1 MTDSSHNPRRF
12 ACIVRRHGHV
22 AAILTAI
29 SLPLLAGDFLV
40 FQVTQLM
47 VYAIAIMGLNVLVGI
62 NGQLSL
68 GHGAFYALGAYT
80 VAILMDGYGMP
91 YGWTLLVAAAITF
104 AAGFAFG
111 LPALRLEGIYLALA
125 TFTLAIALPQILKLS
140 VLNPWTGGVQGI
152 SIAKPEAPSF
162 LPINADQ
169 WLYALTL
176 LMACLI
182 YWLARNL
189 IGSRTGRAL
198 AAVKDNALAA
208 RTMGINVALYKT
220 LAFSVSACFTGIA
233 GALSAIVVQ
242 YVSPDSFTFYLS
254 VAILVGLVVGGV
266 GWLPGAF
273 LGAAFILFVP
283 NIAEGVSKGLSGAVY
298 GILLIALIVMRP
310 SSSAAGGGTWRSL
323 LSCTGRRAHQISHPQ
338 EKRRQA

>member
-1 MTDSSHNPRRF
+1 MTDSSNSRF
-12 ACIVRRHGHV
+12 PAGRYGHV
-22 AAILTAI
+22 IAIVVAVLV
-29 SLPLLAGDFLV
+29 PFLAKDFLV
-40 FQVTQLM
+40 FQATQLM
-47 VYAIAIMGLNVLVGI
+47 VYAIAIMGLNILVGI

-80 VAILMDGYGMP
+80 VAILVDGYGMP
-91 YGWTLLVAAAITF
+91 YGWALPIAALIAF

-140 VLNPWTGGVQGI
+140 VLDPWTGGVQGI
-152 SIAKPEAPSF
+152 SITKPEAPAF
-162 LPINADQ
+162 LPLNADQ
-169 WLYALTL
+169 WLYVLTL
-176 LMACLI
+176 VITCLV

-198 AAVKDNALAA
+198 TAVKDNALAA

-242 YVSPDSFTFYLS
+242 YVSPDSFSFYLS

-298 GILLIALIVMRP
+298 GVLLIALIVLRP
-310 SSSAAGGGTWRSL
+310 GGSAGPGAAWRGL
-323 LSCTGRRAHQISHPQ
+323 LSRAGRTTRQVSLSLSQ
-338 EKRRQA
+338 EKETGS

>member
-1 MTDSSHNPRRF
+1 MTDSPNTRPTVSTAGRYGY
-12 ACIVRRHGHV
+12 A
-22 AAILTAI
+22 AAILVAV
-29 SLPLLAGDFLV
+29 LVPVLAQDFLV
-40 FQVTQLM
+40 FQATQLM
-47 VYAIAIMGLNVLVGI
+47 VYAIAIIGLNVLVGI

-91 YGWTLLVAAAITF
+91 YGWTLPIAAAITF

-152 SIAKPEAPSF
+152 SIMKPEAPAF
-162 LPINADQ
+162 LPLNADQ
-169 WLYALTL
+169 WLYVLTL
-176 LMACLI
+176 AITCLV

-198 AAVKDNALAA
+198 TAVKDNPLAA
-208 RTMGINVALYKT
+208 RTMGVNVALYKT
-220 LAFSVSACFTGIA
+220 LAFSVSACFTGTA

-283 NIAEGVSKGLSGAVY
+283 NIAEGISKGLSGAVY
-298 GILLIALIVMRP
+298 GVLLIALIVLRP
-310 SSSAAGGGTWRSL
+310 GGSAGFGDAWRTL
-323 LSCTGRRAHQISHPQ
+323 LSRAGRTTPQAPHPQ

>member
-1 MTDSSHNPRRF
+1 MPVI
-12 ACIVRRHGHV
+12 AQ
-22 AAILTAI
+22 
-29 SLPLLAGDFLV
+29 DFLV

-47 VYAIAIMGLNVLVGI
+47 VYAIAIIGLNVLVGI

-80 VAILMDGYGMP
+80 VAILMDGYDMS
-91 YGWTLLVAAAITF
+91 YGWALPIAAVITF
-104 AAGFAFG
+104 VAGFAFG

-152 SIAKPEAPSF
+152 SITKPEAPSF
-162 LPINADQ
+162 LPLNADQ
-169 WLYALTL
+169 WLYVLTL
-176 LMACLI
+176 AITCLV

-198 AAVKDNALAA
+198 VAVKDNALAA

-242 YVSPDSFTFYLS
+242 YVSPDSFSFYLS

-298 GILLIALIVMRP
+298 GVLLVALIVLRP
-310 SSSAAGGGTWRSL
+310 GGSAEPGAGWRSL
-323 LSCTGRRAHQISHPQ
+323 LSRTGRAARRTSHSQ
-338 EKRRQA
+338 KTRRQA

>member
-1 MTDSSHNPRRF
+1 MSDSTNSRRP
-12 ACIVRRHGHV
+12 ASAVGRYGY
-22 AAILTAI
+22 AAAVLAA
-29 SLPLLAGDFLV
+29 LLVPVLAQDFFV
-40 FQVTQLM
+40 FQATQLM
-47 VYAIAIMGLNVLVGI
+47 VYAIAIIGLNILVGI

-80 VAILMDGYGMP
+80 VAILMDRYDMP
-91 YGWTLLVAAAITF
+91 YGWTLPIAAVITF

-152 SIAKPEAPSF
+152 SIMKPDAPAF
-162 LPINADQ
+162 LPLNADQ
-169 WLYALTL
+169 WLYVVTLTIT
-176 LMACLI
+176 CLV

-189 IGSRTGRAL
+189 IASRTGRAL

-208 RTMGINVALYKT
+208 RTMGINIALYKT
-220 LAFSVSACFTGIA
+220 LAFSVSACFTGMA

-254 VAILVGLVVGGV
+254 VAILVGLVVGGI

-273 LGAAFILFVP
+273 LGGAFILFVP

-298 GILLIALIVMRP
+298 GGLLIALIVLRP
-310 SSSAAGGGTWRSL
+310 GGSAGFGAVWRGL
-323 LSCTGRRAHQISHPQ
+323 LSRARRGA
-338 EKRRQA
+338 R